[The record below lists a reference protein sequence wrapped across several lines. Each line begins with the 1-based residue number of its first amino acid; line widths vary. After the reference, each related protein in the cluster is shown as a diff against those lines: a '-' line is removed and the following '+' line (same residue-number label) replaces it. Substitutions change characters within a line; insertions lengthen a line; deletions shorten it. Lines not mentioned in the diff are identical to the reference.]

1 MIEESRKS
9 KTIKSAYDSITF
21 EQDVSIHV
29 DRKVGSATI
38 SPSGR
43 DVALAS
49 YETSQVIENK
59 ADDI

>member
-1 MIEESRKS
+1 MEESKKG
-9 KTIKSAYDSITF
+9 KTIKSAFDSSTF
-21 EQDVSIHV
+21 DENVSIHV

-49 YETSQVIENK
+49 YVLFTSP
-59 ADDI
+59 